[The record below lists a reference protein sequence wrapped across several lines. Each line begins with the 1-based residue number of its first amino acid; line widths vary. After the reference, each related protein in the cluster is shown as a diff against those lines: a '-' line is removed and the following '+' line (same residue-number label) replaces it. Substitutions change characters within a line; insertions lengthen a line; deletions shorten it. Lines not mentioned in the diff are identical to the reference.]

1 MTTPGYSDRINH
13 AFAFAAK
20 HHDRQ
25 VREGARPP
33 YLTHPANLAV
43 MLTRYG
49 QDEETVLAGILH
61 DVVEDC
67 ARKPYT
73 RDTMVARVRE
83 KWGEQVLQDVLAVT
97 QRASDDEG
105 NDLDAEERKQDVLA
119 RLATASERARWVYAA
134 DQLHS
139 AASIL
144 ADLRRTSFPEAVW
157 GRLASGRDG
166 TIAGFRRAYERLQE
180 VGFRAPILDEL
191 RSTVETLERFES
203 ENAARP
209 ATR

>member
-1 MTTPGYSDRINH
+1 MTTLGYSDRINH

-49 QDEETVLAGILH
+49 RDEETVLAAILH
-61 DVVEDC
+61 DVIEDC
-67 ARKPYT
+67 ARKPYA
-73 RDTMVARVRE
+73 RDTMLTRVRE
-83 KWGEQVLQDVLAVT
+83 KWGEQVLQDVLGIT
-97 QRASDDEG
+97 QRATDDEG
-105 NDLDAEERKQDVLA
+105 NDLDADERRQDVLA
-119 RLATASERARWVYAA
+119 RLAAASERARWVYAA
-134 DQLHS
+134 DRLHE
-139 AASIL
+139 AGSIL
-144 ADLRRTSFPEAVW
+144 ADLRRTSFPEAVG

-166 TIAGFRRAYERLQE
+166 TIAWFRRAYERLQE

-191 RSTVETLERFES
+191 RATVETLERFES
-203 ENAARP
+203 EQAASEAGR
-209 ATR
+209 